1 MQNALVKDNFGGY
14 TLADAFV
21 RYQLP
26 TGTLSL
32 GVQNLFDEQYI
43 SYNSDTTS
51 PAVDRYFA
59 GHGRMATLGWE
70 ARF

>member
-21 RYQLP
+21 RYRLP
-26 TGTLSL
+26 VGALSL

-43 SYNSDTTS
+43 SYHSDTTA
-51 PAVDRYFA
+51 PAVDRYYA
-59 GHGRMATLGWE
+59 GRGRAATLGWE
-70 ARF
+70 TRF